1 MPDVASS
8 SWPRK
13 PVGPAKHL
21 LAEVVLDL
29 FELGGAAE
37 ARNVAISRLG
47 RAAAE
52 ANTKRTLEYHT
63 PTKFFGQWWQAIE
76 RPMAQPKSRGSPR
89 AHAPPS
95 TATPERIISAEER
108 AAVRAELARFME
120 THL

>member
-29 FELGGAAE
+29 FELGGPDVS
-37 ARNVAISRLG
+37 RDIAIARLG

-52 ANTKRTLEYHT
+52 ASAKRTLDYHT

-95 TATPERIISAEER
+95 TTTDPVISPEER
-108 AAVRAELARFME
+108 AAVRAEYARYME
-120 THL
+120 SRL